1 MINIFCYLE
10 IKSTFA
16 QNFNQITNQKTNQMK
31 KLTKSVLAIL
41 VVASS
46 FTACKKGEGDPA
58 ISLRSRTSRVAGEWT
73 VDAQDMKS
81 NYSGTSTG
89 SSGYTGSSTEK
100 ITPTTYSKT
109 DVTGGTTSTTTG
121 TVATHKWTFEKDGTF
136 THEFN
141 YTTKKT
147 DDDSGS
153 GVTDITETTDVH
165 TIKESGVWNF
175 LGGVMADTKNK
186 EEMSVSVTNSSH
198 TTATTTVST
207 FGFGGTNTVT
217 TSTST
222 TVDTDTDEPNSN
234 VAVWK
239 ITTLKNKEMAVEAVG
254 KSTSNS
260 TTTFTGGSFS
270 STSNSDYTTTISLTQ
285 E

>member
-1 MINIFCYLE
+1 
-10 IKSTFA
+10 
-16 QNFNQITNQKTNQMK
+16 MK

-58 ISLRSRTSRVAGEWT
+58 ISLRSRASRVAGEWT
-73 VDAQDMKS
+73 VDTQDMKS
-81 NYSGTSTG
+81 DYSGTSTG

-100 ITPTTYSKT
+100 ITATTYSST
-109 DVTGGTTSTTTG
+109 DISGGNTVTATG
-121 TVATHKWTFEKDGTF
+121 TVSSHKYTFEKDGTF

-141 YTTKKT
+141 YTTKK
-147 DDDSGS
+147 SE
-153 GVTDITETTDVH
+153 TETNFGQTYTIEKTDVH
-165 TIKESGVWNF
+165 TITESGVWNF
-175 LGGVMADTKNK
+175 LGKVQADTKNK
-186 EEMSVSVTNSSH
+186 EEMSVSITNSSH
-198 TTATTTVST
+198 VTASTDLTTVISGGTTTT
-207 FGFGGTNTVT
+207 T

-222 TVDTDTDEPNSN
+222 TTDTNTDEPNAN
-234 VAVWK
+234 VSVWK
-239 ITTLKNKEMAVEAVG
+239 ITTLKNKEMIVEAVG

-270 STSNSDYTTTISLTQ
+270 STSNSSYTANITFIQ